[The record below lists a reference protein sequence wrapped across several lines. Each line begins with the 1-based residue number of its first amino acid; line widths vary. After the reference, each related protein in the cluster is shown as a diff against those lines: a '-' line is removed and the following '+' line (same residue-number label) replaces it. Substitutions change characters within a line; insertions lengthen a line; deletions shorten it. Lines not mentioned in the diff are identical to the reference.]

1 MCQLFPN
8 IAGATA
14 DRPGADVCQ
23 PCRGDL
29 GGKRRGLGGIGGAYE
44 ARLYVD
50 VLLFNH
56 DYDYF
61 IIYFD
66 HDYFIYFLDMLL
78 TLAMIMFDVQLSRPP
93 CTCPGTHASCNGC
106 AEPSAEVSE

>member
-56 DYDYF
+56 DYDC
-61 IIYFD
+61 IYFFLTMIILFILD
-66 HDYFIYFLDMLL
+66 NDAFDPGNDY
-78 TLAMIMFDVQLSRPP
+78 V
-93 CTCPGTHASCNGC
+93 
-106 AEPSAEVSE
+106 

>member
-1 MCQLFPN
+1 MSFLHDDLTCMATTHTVCQLFPN

-23 PCRGDL
+23 PCRGDF
-29 GGKRRGLGGIGGAYE
+29 GGKRRGICGIGGAYE

-56 DYDYF
+56 DYDCNYF
-61 IIYFD
+61 F
-66 HDYFIYFLDMLL
+66 
-78 TLAMIMFDVQLSRPP
+78 
-93 CTCPGTHASCNGC
+93 
-106 AEPSAEVSE
+106 